1 MDCEEAQ
8 ELITAWVDNEL
19 SAGERVTVEAHL
31 RHCAA
36 CRLEFE
42 RESVLKRRVRLA
54 GLQITAPAELHRM
67 VEEKS
72 LAATAVKKTWHGWSL
87 RGRWALLSWR
97 LIEEKTAALALAKK
111 TWSDWSFRTRFPK
124 SHGTRIKEKNA
135 ALAYVK
141 RAWNGWSL
149 RAWLALPTWRRAL
162 ISAMLVSIVALV
174 IFTRGHDESESGF
187 ATEAFEVHA
196 AILSGKTTLL
206 RAVNLAAMRKELA
219 SAVGERFKPVVLD
232 LSMMK
237 LHPVAGFVRNIRGR
251 DMLVTVYEGDGPV
264 ITCFTFL
271 GGDADAPQGAERFFD
286 SKMKVN
292 YYSFSHDDLNA
303 VLHQEGDVMC
313 LLVSKMAPA
322 ELLAL
327 LRGKSAHG

>member
-1 MDCEEAQ
+1 MDCEAAQ

-54 GLQITAPAELHRM
+54 GLQITAPSELRRI
-67 VEEKS
+67 VEEKNT
-72 LAATAVKKTWHGWSL
+72 AATAVKQAWHGWSL
-87 RGRWALLSWR
+87 RGRWGLLTWR
-97 LIEEKTAALALAKK
+97 FIEGKT
-111 TWSDWSFRTRFPK
+111 
-124 SHGTRIKEKNA
+124 A

-149 RAWLALPTWRRAL
+149 GSWLALPTWRRAL
-162 ISAMLVSIVALV
+162 ISAMLVSIVALF
-174 IFTRGHDESESGF
+174 IYTRGHDEGESGF
-187 ATEAFEVHA
+187 ATEAFAVHA

-206 RAVNLAAMRKELA
+206 RAVNLAAMRRELA
-219 SAVGERFKPVVLD
+219 HAVGDRFKPLVLD
-232 LSMMK
+232 LSMMR

-251 DMLVTVYEGDGPV
+251 DMLVTVYEGDGPT
-264 ITCFTFL
+264 ITCLTFL
-271 GGDADAPQGAERFFD
+271 GSDADAPKDAEQFYD
-286 SKMKVN
+286 AIMTVN
-292 YYSFSHDDLNA
+292 YYSFSRDDLNA

-313 LLVSKMAPA
+313 LLVSKMAPS